1 MIATKVVMMDR
12 EERKILEDANRTLN
26 NMATSLD
33 NMAKKDNN
41 LQLLAEDCWYACA
54 ALDDFFQ
61 SYESQFNKTEE
72 D

>member
-1 MIATKVVMMDR
+1 MIATKVIMMDR
-12 EERKILEDANRTLN
+12 EERRILEDAKRT
-26 NMATSLD
+26 LD
-33 NMAKKDNN
+33 NMTNSLENITKNDDN
-41 LQLLAEDCWYACA
+41 LRWLVEDCWHACA

>member
-1 MIATKVVMMDR
+1 MITTKVVMMDR
-12 EERKILEDANRTLN
+12 EERRILEDAKRTLDD
-26 NMATSLD
+26 MANSLE
-33 NMAKKDNN
+33 NMAKKDDN
-41 LQLLAEDCWYACA
+41 LQWLAEDCWHACA

>member
-12 EERKILEDANRTLN
+12 EERKILEDAKMTLD
-26 NMATSLD
+26 NMATSLE

-41 LQLLAEDCWYACA
+41 LPWLADDCWHTCA
-54 ALDDFFQ
+54 SLDDFFQ